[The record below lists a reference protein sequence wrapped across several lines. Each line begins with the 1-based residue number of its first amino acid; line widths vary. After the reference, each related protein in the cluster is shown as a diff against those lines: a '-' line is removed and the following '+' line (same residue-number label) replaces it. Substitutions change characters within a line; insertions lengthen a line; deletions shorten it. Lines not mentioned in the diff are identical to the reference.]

1 MPRLD
6 GKVAIVTGAGSGIG
20 RACFERFAR
29 EGARVVGAG
38 RTEESLEDAL
48 REVEKSGGQ
57 GRVQTT
63 DVSVEDDC
71 RRLIEVA
78 LEAYGR
84 VDVLVNNAGVGW
96 AYREDH
102 PNGMAGVLDTPSES
116 WTDVINIDL
125 NSVYYVCKQ
134 VLPPMLD
141 AGAGSV
147 VNVSSIGGARGM
159 TDAHAYSAAKAGMIN
174 LTRSMAVTYGPR
186 GVRTNCV
193 APGLVETR
201 MVRSYME
208 ERGNP
213 QRHEQLRYTVSP
225 LGRAAQPGEIANACL
240 FLASDEASYVNGA
253 ILAVDGGS
261 SA

>member
-1 MPRLD
+1 MARLE
-6 GKVAIVTGAGSGIG
+6 GKVAIITGAGNGIG

-38 RTEESLEDAL
+38 RTQESLEEAL

-57 GRVQTT
+57 GHVLTT

-78 LEAYGR
+78 LQAYGAI
-84 VDVLVNNAGVGW
+84 DVLVNNAGVGW
-96 AYREDH
+96 AYAEDH

-125 NSVYYVCKQ
+125 NSVCYVSKHALQ
-134 VLPPMLD
+134 PMLD
-141 AGAGSV
+141 AGAGSII
-147 VNVSSIGGARGM
+147 NVASVGGTRGM
-159 TDAHAYSAAKAGMIN
+159 TDAHAYSAAKSGVIN

-186 GVRTNCV
+186 GVRSNCV

-208 ERGNP
+208 ARGNP
-213 QRHEQLRYTVSP
+213 QRDEQLRYAVSP
-225 LGRAAQPGEIANACL
+225 LGRGAQPAEIANACL

-253 ILAVDGGS
+253 ILPVDGGS